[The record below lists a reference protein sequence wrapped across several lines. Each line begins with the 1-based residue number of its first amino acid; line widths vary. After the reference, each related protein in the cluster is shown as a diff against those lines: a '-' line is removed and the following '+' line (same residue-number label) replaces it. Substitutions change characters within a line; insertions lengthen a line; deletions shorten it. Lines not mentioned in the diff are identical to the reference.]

1 MKHRI
6 FVLITLIITIFSKTS
21 FAAVLGEV
29 SSSWST
35 DMGAGTYFHHTTFIS
50 DTVGNQRESYIEYK
64 PNELSKPVIVNGNS
78 IWGRRN
84 IKNAVSYMEDMGLRT
99 IGGIN
104 ADYFSYTTGI
114 PMGNVI
120 INGKIMSKENLGQ
133 DALAFRKDGSAFIDW
148 FDVKTT
154 LSNGTKS
161 VGVDCINKWYQKGYD
176 TIFMLNSDFDDT
188 THTNSECIFI
198 ICSVTDGNLSVGQT
212 QALEVEDNFIYD
224 GEIKIPDGKVVLL
237 MEKGGILECEEFLMS
252 LKKGDKLTIR
262 NDASDMDNNKW
273 ADVTEM
279 VSSVGGRII
288 KNGVVQDVDDKQS
301 APRTAVGVKSDGS
314 VIMYTLD
321 GRQSGFSYG
330 AKIQTIAKRLLE
342 LGCVEGINLD
352 GGGSTTIGAVF
363 PGNDEFLVMNSPS
376 EGSLRNVANFLFIRD
391 DRKRT
396 NIPWVINVKEETEG
410 DSYLSGAVNKIVAE
424 SVYDTSNYK
433 IENPKVSYELINEG
447 ADTIKTDEG
456 TYKFLGTGKTE
467 IIISSED
474 AKVIKAY
481 NVYEAPDSIKIF
493 NKDDGKEIKAI
504 NTEANEELQL
514 NLKATAYVDGKALIA
529 DDDSFL
535 WEATEEIGKVNEDG
549 IFTLKD
555 THNVE
560 GKITVSAGGVKCEI
574 PVKINDYPRIN
585 PFADTNTHWAK
596 EILASLYEKGIIK
609 GSDDNGVIKYY
620 PDNYMTRAEFSSM
633 MCNYMGIDIS
643 VYDDEVLV
651 FRDSDTIPLWARNYV
666 KAMFDKGIINGR
678 TNADGTV
685 SFCPDDVITRAEA
698 MTILSRIIKGD
709 TDGDLTFNDNNEIPD
724 WATDAVK
731 MLLNMGIING
741 YEDNTIR
748 PNSNVSRAE
757 AAVMLYKTDNS

>member
-120 INGKIMSKENLGQ
+120 IDGKIMSKENLGQ
-133 DALAFRKDGSAFIDW
+133 DALAFKKDGSAFIDW

-188 THTNSECIFI
+188 THTNSECIFV
-198 ICSVTDGNLSVGQT
+198 ICSVTGGNLSVGQT

-252 LKKGDKLTIR
+252 LKKGDKLTVR

-363 PGNDEFLVMNSPS
+363 PGDDEFLVMNSPS

-396 NIPWVINVKEETEG
+396 NIPWVINVKEEMEG

-529 DDDSFL
+529 DDDSFF
-535 WEATEEIGKVNEDG
+535 WEATEEIGKINEDG

-560 GKITVSAGGVKCEI
+560 GKITVSVGDVKCEI
-574 PVKINDYPRIN
+574 PVKINDYPKIN

-609 GSDDNGVIKYY
+609 GSEDNGVIKYY

-633 MCNYMGIDIS
+633 MCNYMGIDVS
-643 VYDDEVLV
+643 VYEDEALV

-685 SFCPDDVITRAEA
+685 SFCPDDVITRAES
-698 MTILSRIIKGD
+698 MTILSRLIKGD
-709 TDGDLTFNDNNEIPD
+709 IKGDLTFNDNDEIPD

-748 PNSNVSRAE
+748 PNSSVSRAE